1 MLIIN
6 GKFLSTQG
14 TGVSRVAYELLIQL
28 GNHREELTHL
38 FGSVPIIMAPRGA
51 STMKREL
58 PFKLYNRSLLT
69 WQFWEQLERPCARA
83 TASCSACA
91 TFRPSCIRAPCHDP

>member
-69 WQFWEQLERPCARA
+69 WQFWEQLERPARA
-83 TASCSACA
+83 QRRPAQPVQPFAHPASAH
-91 TFRPSCIRAPCHDP
+91 RHHDP